1 MPGTAVDIDG
11 FSQWG
16 RQQLLLRDKKT
27 RQENIALRLAWEP
40 EARPQYTL
48 NLPSPEN
55 RSWTLSDA
63 QALTFGLVSADV
75 EPRPLTVSVELES
88 ATGQVVRLPL
98 SQFGAIHPPLPA
110 RILKADWVKAVL
122 GFDKIDVQTPY
133 ERVLQTYVLP
143 LNAFEATDPA
153 FQADQLTVIRFL
165 FDGPEGGALYLDE
178 IGFLNN

>member
-1 MPGTAVDIDG
+1 
-11 FSQWG
+11 
-16 RQQLLLRDKKT
+16 
-27 RQENIALRLAWEP
+27 
-40 EARPQYTL
+40 
-48 NLPSPEN
+48 
-55 RSWTLSDA
+55 
-63 QALTFGLVSADV
+63 
-75 EPRPLTVSVELES
+75 VSVELES
-88 ATGQVVRLPL
+88 ITGQVVRLPL

-143 LNAFEATDPA
+143 LSAFEATDPA

-165 FDGPEGGALYLDE
+165 FDGPEGGALFLDE